1 MTEGLPKI
9 IQPREIYSGCLMS
22 KQTRKR
28 FPAQS
33 NYRAEQVLDL
43 IHGDLCGPILPETS
57 GGNKYFL
64 LLVDDYSRA
73 MWVYFLKT
81 KDEAFDAFKKF
92 RAQVERD
99 PDKRVKNF
107 RTNREASS
115 VRSSAG
121 SGQSSEPRNFRLI
134 SEIYDDTEEVEAV
147 DELMLMW
154 VDEPINY
161 SQSWR
166 ELKELYPKARKREG
180 KESQDRLTAIAK
192 GYGQQYGVD
201 FKEIFALVTHL
212 ETMCLLLEL
221 SPKNGWMFHYL
232 DVKSAFLNGDLEEDV
247 YVSRPEGFEKSGQ
260 KHLVYK
266 LSKVLYGL
274 CQAPKAWYLKL
285 RKCLESMGLSRCPYE
300 HAVYIKR

>member
-1 MTEGLPKI
+1 MQAHAVWEAIDPKKFKIKGGRRTDEITLAAIYQGKPEDMLLSISEKTTAKEVWETIKTMCLGADQVKKAKVQTLKADIESLKMKDTEHLDEFYMKLNSLVAN
-9 IQPREIYSGCLMS
+9 IQALGEVIEESYM
-22 KQTRKR
+22 TRKR
-28 FPAQS
+28 FLAQS

-107 RTNREASS
+107 RTNRE
-115 VRSSAG
+115 
-121 SGQSSEPRNFRLI
+121 
-134 SEIYDDTEEVEAV
+134 
-147 DELMLMW
+147 
-154 VDEPINY
+154 
-161 SQSWR
+161 
-166 ELKELYPKARKREG
+166 
-180 KESQDRLTAIAK
+180 
-192 GYGQQYGVD
+192 
-201 FKEIFALVTHL
+201 VTRL
-212 ETMCLLLEL
+212 ETVGLLLEL
-221 SPKNGWMFHYL
+221 SPKNGWMVHYL
-232 DVKSAFLNGDLEEDV
+232 DIKSAFLNGDLEEDV

-260 KHLVYK
+260 EHLVYK

-300 HAVYIKR
+300 HAVYPKR

>member
-1 MTEGLPKI
+1 
-9 IQPREIYSGCLMS
+9 MS

-107 RTNREASS
+107 RTNREGEFCSNNFISYYENFGIYRQFTASYTPQQIGI
-115 VRSSAG
+115 VERHYPIVVAIERS
-121 SGQSSEPRNFRLI
+121 LI
-134 SEIYDDTEEVEAV
+134 NTIQLAS
-147 DELMLMW
+147 
-154 VDEPINY
+154 
-161 SQSWR
+161 
-166 ELKELYPKARKREG
+166 
-180 KESQDRLTAIAK
+180 
-192 GYGQQYGVD
+192 
-201 FKEIFALVTHL
+201 
-212 ETMCLLLEL
+212 
-221 SPKNGWMFHYL
+221 
-232 DVKSAFLNGDLEEDV
+232 FL
-247 YVSRPEGFEKSGQ
+247 
-260 KHLVYK
+260 
-266 LSKVLYGL
+266 
-274 CQAPKAWYLKL
+274 
-285 RKCLESMGLSRCPYE
+285 
-300 HAVYIKR
+300 